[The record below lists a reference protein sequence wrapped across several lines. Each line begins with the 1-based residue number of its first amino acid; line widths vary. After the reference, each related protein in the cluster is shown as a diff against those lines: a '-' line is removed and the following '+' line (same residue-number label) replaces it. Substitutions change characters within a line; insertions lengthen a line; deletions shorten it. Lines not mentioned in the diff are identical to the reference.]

1 MNFIEVYDNALTS
14 EQCKLI
20 IDYMNSNE
28 LMPGAVGCY
37 QRIRPEMKESLDLSM
52 NLNQETE
59 VDCIIIDSLF
69 EQRNKYVK
77 KHPFLDTDLKLWNVS
92 SGYNL
97 QKYLPNKGYYKN
109 HCENVG
115 SSSMVRVLAWM
126 FYLNTIT
133 DGGGTYFTDYD
144 LTMNAVEGRCVIWP
158 AFFTHTHRGIVS
170 KTETKYIATGWFQYI

>member
-20 IDYMNSNE
+20 IDFMNNHE
-28 LMPGAVGCY
+28 LTPGVVGFE
-37 QRIRPEMKESLDLSM
+37 QKIDPEMKESLDFYM

-59 VDCIIIDSLF
+59 VDCIIIDSLH
-69 EQRNKYVK
+69 EKKNEYIK
-77 KHPFLDTDLKLWNVS
+77 KHPFLDNELSLWNVKA
-92 SGYNL
+92 GYNL
-97 QKYLPNKGYYKN
+97 QKYLPGKGFYKN

-115 SSSMVRVLAWM
+115 GESVVRVLAWM
-126 FYLNTIT
+126 YYLNTIK

-144 LTMNAVEGRCVIWP
+144 YTTNAVEGRCVIWP

-170 KTETKYIATGWFQYI
+170 KTETKYIATGWFTYI